1 MQDATARQQGRGLF
15 PASFLVLATI
25 ALLCA
30 TASDASERSFKKTV
44 FEAEK
49 EESLELGGEIRHE
62 YKLELK
68 STLPQPECRAD
79 VSISY
84 VPMYDKVRVE
94 TTVEHDGCAAS
105 GGAYTLRVRTRG
117 SDGEVATE
125 DIIESWRRTDAGR
138 LDSTSIYPL
147 DPERE
152 LVWVRVRTERKTNC
166 RCDPGG
172 SPGGAPSSY
181 ADSESEP

>member
-1 MQDATARQQGRGLF
+1 MNGCHPSLLPT
-15 PASFLVLATI
+15 
-25 ALLCA
+25 ALLVSCVVLLS
-30 TASDASERSFKKTV
+30 TSASAASERSFKKTV

-62 YKLELK
+62 YTVELK

-105 GGAYTLRVRTRG
+105 SGDYTLRVRTR
-117 SDGEVATE
+117 DPQGEVTTQ
-125 DIIESWRRTDAGR
+125 DIQESWRRTDRAPVDR
-138 LDSTSIYPL
+138 TEVYPL

-152 LVWVRVRTERKTNC
+152 LVWVRVRTARKTNC
-166 RCDPGG
+166 RCDAVDDPGA
-172 SPGGAPSSY
+172 AP
-181 ADSESEP
+181 

>member
-1 MQDATARQQGRGLF
+1 MNGYRPCLTGLVALILLSV
-15 PASFLVLATI
+15 PASA
-25 ALLCA
+25 
-30 TASDASERSFKKTV
+30 ASERAVKRTL
-44 FEAEK
+44 FEREK
-49 EESLELGGEIRHE
+49 EQSLELGGEIRHE

-94 TTVEHDGCAAS
+94 TTVEHDGCAMSS
-105 GGAYTLRVRTRG
+105 GDYTIRVRTRG
-117 SDGEVATE
+117 SNAEVTTE
-125 DIIESWRRTDAGR
+125 DINESWRRTDAGR
-138 LDSTSIYPL
+138 LEDTKVYPL

-166 RCDPGG
+166 RCDH
-172 SPGGAPSSY
+172 
-181 ADSESEP
+181 ADTP

>member
-1 MQDATARQQGRGLF
+1 MTRSRRGARFAALVTVF
-15 PASFLVLATI
+15 LLCTPASA
-25 ALLCA
+25 
-30 TASDASERSFKKTV
+30 ASERSFKKTV
-44 FEAEK
+44 FEGEK

-68 STLPQPECRAD
+68 STLPQPECWAD

-94 TTVEHDGCAAS
+94 TTVEHDGCTTSS
-105 GGAYTLRVRTRG
+105 GDYTLRVRTRG
-117 SDGEVATE
+117 GDGELTTQ
-125 DIIESWRRTDAGR
+125 DIDESWRRTDAGR
-138 LDSTSIYPL
+138 VESTKIYPL

-166 RCDPGG
+166 RCDDGP
-172 SPGGAPSSY
+172 AP
-181 ADSESEP
+181 

>member
-1 MQDATARQQGRGLF
+1 MNASRRSALLAATVA
-15 PASFLVLATI
+15 I
-25 ALLCA
+25 ALLA
-30 TASDASERSFKKTV
+30 TPASAASDRSFKKTV

-49 EESLELGGEIRHE
+49 EQSLELGGEIRHE
-62 YKLELK
+62 YKIELK

-94 TTVEHDGCAAS
+94 TTVEHDGCAKSS
-105 GGAYTLRVRTRG
+105 GDYTLRVRTRDA
-117 SDGEVATE
+117 DGELTTQ
-125 DIIESWRRTDAGR
+125 DIDESWLRTDAGR
-138 LDSTSIYPL
+138 VESSKVYPV

-166 RCDPGG
+166 RCGH
-172 SPGGAPSSY
+172 GAIP
-181 ADSESEP
+181 

>member
-1 MQDATARQQGRGLF
+1 MIAA
-15 PASFLVLATI
+15 LVAI
-25 ALLCA
+25 ALLSIP
-30 TASDASERSFKKTV
+30 ASAASERSFKKTV

-49 EESLELGGEIRHE
+49 QESLEIGGEIRHE

-68 STLPQPECRAD
+68 SALPQADCRAD

-94 TTVEHDGCAAS
+94 TTVEHDGCATSS
-105 GGAYTLRVRTRG
+105 GDYTLRVRTRG
-117 SDGEVATE
+117 SDGAVTTR
-125 DIIESWRRTDAGR
+125 DIDESWRRTDAGR
-138 LDSTSIYPL
+138 VENTKVYPL

-166 RCDPGG
+166 RCD
-172 SPGGAPSSY
+172 SGATP
-181 ADSESEP
+181 

>member
-1 MQDATARQQGRGLF
+1 MNGRRPALRVATLAACAALLST
-15 PASFLVLATI
+15 PASP
-25 ALLCA
+25 
-30 TASDASERSFKKTV
+30 ASERSFKKTV

-62 YKLELK
+62 YKVELK
-68 STLPQPECRAD
+68 SSLPQPECRAE

-94 TTVEHDGCAAS
+94 TTVEHDGCAKSS
-105 GGAYTLRVRTRG
+105 GDYMLRVRTR
-117 SDGEVATE
+117 DAAGEVTTQ
-125 DIIESWRRTDAGR
+125 DIGETWQRTDAVR
-138 LDSTSIYPL
+138 VDRTKVYPL

-166 RCDPGG
+166 RCDAVDQ
-172 SPGGAPSSY
+172 GGAP
-181 ADSESEP
+181 

>member
-1 MQDATARQQGRGLF
+1 MRLGQPSVRLAVFLACASLLSI
-15 PASFLVLATI
+15 PASAV
-25 ALLCA
+25 
-30 TASDASERSFKKTV
+30 SERSFKKTV

-49 EESLELGGEIRHE
+49 EKSLELGGEIRHD
-62 YKLELK
+62 YKIELK
-68 STLPQPECRAD
+68 PTLVGPECQAR

-105 GGAYTLRVRTRG
+105 SGDYTLRVRTRDT
-117 SDGEVATE
+117 DGEVATQ
-125 DIIESWRRTDAGR
+125 DIQESWRRTDAVR
-138 LDSTSIYPL
+138 VDHMKVYPL

-166 RCDPGG
+166 RCD
-172 SPGGAPSSY
+172 AV
-181 ADSESEP
+181 DEPRAIP

>member
-1 MQDATARQQGRGLF
+1 MRLGQPGRREGRAPRMKPSVRLAVFLACVSLF
-15 PASFLVLATI
+15 STPASA
-25 ALLCA
+25 
-30 TASDASERSFKKTV
+30 ASERSFKKTV

-49 EESLELGGEIRHE
+49 EKSLELGGEIRHE
-62 YKLELK
+62 YKIELK
-68 STLPQPECRAD
+68 PTLVGPECQAR

-105 GGAYTLRVRTRG
+105 SGDYHAASPHPGTPTAKSRHRTSRSHGAVRTR
-117 SDGEVATE
+117 SAVDHTKV
-125 DIIESWRRTDAGR
+125 
-138 LDSTSIYPL
+138 YPL

-166 RCDPGG
+166 RCD
-172 SPGGAPSSY
+172 AV
-181 ADSESEP
+181 DEPRAIP

>member
-1 MQDATARQQGRGLF
+1 MNRCRPSARL
-15 PASFLVLATI
+15 AALVAV
-25 ALLCA
+25 ALLC
-30 TASDASERSFKKTV
+30 TPASAASERSFKKTV

-68 STLPQPECRAD
+68 PTVRQPDCRAD

-94 TTVEHDGCAAS
+94 TTVEHDGCAKSS
-105 GGAYTLRVRTRG
+105 GDYTLRVRTRD
-117 SDGEVATE
+117 SDGEVATQ
-125 DIIESWRRTDAGR
+125 DIDESWRRADAGR
-138 LDSTSIYPL
+138 LDSTKVYPL

-166 RCDPGG
+166 RCEDGPT
-172 SPGGAPSSY
+172 P
-181 ADSESEP
+181 

>member
-1 MQDATARQQGRGLF
+1 MN
-15 PASFLVLATI
+15 ASRRSALLAAIVAI
-25 ALLCA
+25 ALLA
-30 TASDASERSFKKTV
+30 TPASAASERSFKKTV

-49 EESLELGGEIRHE
+49 EQSLELGGEIRHE
-62 YKLELK
+62 YKIELK

-94 TTVEHDGCAAS
+94 TTVEHDGCAKSS
-105 GGAYTLRVRTRG
+105 GDYTLRVRTRDA
-117 SDGEVATE
+117 DGELTTQ
-125 DIIESWRRTDAGR
+125 DIDESWLRTDAGR
-138 LDSTSIYPL
+138 VESSKVYPV

-166 RCDPGG
+166 RCGH
-172 SPGGAPSSY
+172 GAIP
-181 ADSESEP
+181 

>member
-1 MQDATARQQGRGLF
+1 MRDARQQGTVFR
-15 PASFLVLATI
+15 ASFLVLVAT
-25 ALLCA
+25 ALLCTPTSA
-30 TASDASERSFKKTV
+30 ASERSFKKTV

-49 EESLELGGEIRHE
+49 EGSAQLGGEIRHE

-68 STLPQPECRAD
+68 SSLPQPECRAD

-94 TTVEHDGCAAS
+94 TTIEHDGCAAS
-105 GGAYTLRVRTRG
+105 SGDYMLRVRTRG
-117 SDGEVATE
+117 SDGEVATQ
-125 DIIESWRRTDAGR
+125 DIIESWRRTDADR
-138 LDSTSIYPL
+138 FENAKVYPL

-152 LVWVRVRTERKTNC
+152 LVWVRVRTQRKTNC
-166 RCDPGG
+166 RCDPVD

>member
-1 MQDATARQQGRGLF
+1 MNGCHPSLLPT
-15 PASFLVLATI
+15 
-25 ALLCA
+25 ALLACVVLLS
-30 TASDASERSFKKTV
+30 TSASAASERSFKKTV

-62 YKLELK
+62 YTVKLK
-68 STLPQPECRAD
+68 SSLPQPECRAD

-105 GGAYTLRVRTRG
+105 SGDYTLSLRTRDPQG
-117 SDGEVATE
+117 DVTTQ
-125 DIIESWRRTDAGR
+125 DIPESWRRTDAAPVDR
-138 LDSTSIYPL
+138 TKVYPL

-152 LVWVRVRTERKTNC
+152 LIWVRVRTARKTNC
-166 RCDPGG
+166 RCDAVGDQGTTP
-172 SPGGAPSSY
+172 
-181 ADSESEP
+181 

>member
-1 MQDATARQQGRGLF
+1 M
-15 PASFLVLATI
+15 
-25 ALLCA
+25 ALLS
-30 TASDASERSFKKTV
+30 TSASAASERSFKKTV
-44 FEAEK
+44 VDGEK
-49 EESLELGGEIRHE
+49 EQSLELGGEIRHE

-94 TTVEHDGCAAS
+94 TTVEHDGCAKS
-105 GGAYTLRVRTRG
+105 NGDYTVRVRTRG
-117 SDGEVATE
+117 SDGEVTTQ
-125 DIIESWRRTDAGR
+125 DIDESWRRTDAGR
-138 LDSTSIYPL
+138 VESTKIYPV

-166 RCDPGG
+166 RCDHTPT
-172 SPGGAPSSY
+172 P
-181 ADSESEP
+181 

>member
-1 MQDATARQQGRGLF
+1 MNGLLARV
-15 PASFLVLATI
+15 SLVAI
-25 ALLCA
+25 ALLS
-30 TASDASERSFKKTV
+30 TPASAASERSFKKTV
-44 FEAEK
+44 FEGEK

-68 STLPQPECRAD
+68 SALPQPECRAD

-94 TTVEHDGCAAS
+94 TTVEHDGCAKSS
-105 GGAYTLRVRTRG
+105 GDYTVRVRTRG
-117 SDGEVATE
+117 SNGEVTTK
-125 DIIESWRRTDAGR
+125 DIDESWRRSDAGR
-138 LDSTSIYPL
+138 VETTKVYPV

-166 RCDPGG
+166 RCDDATP
-172 SPGGAPSSY
+172 
-181 ADSESEP
+181 